1 MRMKRGIAALLGI
14 VVLACTIAVAQQNPF
29 VGNKNSKKY
38 HVVACQYA
46 KKMSPKNRVE
56 FSSTQE
62 AEKAGYVP
70 CKVCKPDQRK
80 KE

>member
-1 MRMKRGIAALLGI
+1 
-14 VVLACTIAVAQQNPF
+14 VVFACAIAVAQTKPF

-56 FSSTQE
+56 FNSTDE
-62 AEKAGYVP
+62 AEKAGYVA
-70 CKVCKPDQRK
+70 CKVCKPK
-80 KE
+80 K

>member
-1 MRMKRGIAALLGI
+1 MRLKKCIAALLGI
-14 VVLACTIAVAQQNPF
+14 VFLACTMAVAQSKPF

-56 FSSTQE
+56 FSTTEE
-62 AEKAGYVP
+62 AEKTGYVA
-70 CKVCKPDQRK
+70 CKVCKPGQPK
-80 KE
+80 